1 MPTQPIAFL
10 GPEGTFSHL
19 VALRR
24 FGTGREMLP
33 CPDLSGAFDVLRQD
47 RRALAVVPIENSSGG
62 TIYDTVDLLISEA
75 GSLHVREDLTLDVR
89 LALLGHEGCRVREVF
104 SHFAP
109 LQHHRGWLHE
119 NYPGAKI
126 RPVASTSLAAALAAK
141 SRSAAAL
148 CAPGAAAMHGL
159 DVLVFPVQ
167 PEAINVTRFYV
178 VGQVPAKLPA
188 PLPANKLFK
197 TTLVFRLKN
206 RCGSLH
212 SFLGPFSRAGVNL
225 RMIVSRPL
233 PGHPETYVFF
243 CEVEGVGS
251 AAPLQGALEK
261 AAKFCDSLQTLG
273 SFPSGKKFA
282 S

>member
-1 MPTQPIAFL
+1 MARQAIAFL

-24 FGTGREMLP
+24 FGARREMLP
-33 CPDLSGAFDVLRQD
+33 CPDLAGAFDVLRQD
-47 RRALAVVPIENSSGG
+47 RRAVAVVPIENSSGG
-62 TIYDTVDLLISEA
+62 TIYDTVDLLIAEA
-75 GSLHVREDLTLDVR
+75 GRVFVREDVTLDVR
-89 LALLGHEGCRVREVF
+89 LALLGHKGARVREIY

-109 LQHHRGWLHE
+109 LQHHREWLRE

-159 DVLVFPVQ
+159 DVLIFPVQ
-167 PEAINVTRFYV
+167 PGAVNVTRFYV
-178 VGQVPAKLPA
+178 VGQIPAKLPA
-188 PLPANKLFK
+188 TSPAERPGK

-225 RMIVSRPL
+225 RMIVSRPV

-243 CEVEGVGS
+243 CEVEGLENS
-251 AAPLQGALEK
+251 EPLRGVLQK
-261 AAKFCDSLQTLG
+261 AARFCESLQTLG
-273 SFPSGKKFA
+273 SFPSGKKL
-282 S
+282 SS

>member
-1 MPTQPIAFL
+1 MARQPIAFL

-19 VALRR
+19 VALSR
-24 FGTGREMLP
+24 FGAGREMVP
-33 CPDLSGAFDVLRQD
+33 CPDLAGVFDVLRQE

-62 TIYDTVDLLISEA
+62 TIYDTVDLLIAES
-75 GSLHVREDLTLDVR
+75 GGISVREDLTLDVR
-89 LALLGHEGCRVREVF
+89 LALLGHRGGKVREVF

-109 LQHHRGWLHE
+109 LQHHRAWLQE
-119 NYPGAKI
+119 YYPGARI
-126 RPVASTSLAAALAAK
+126 RPVASTAVAAALAAK

-148 CAPGAAAMHGL
+148 CAPGAAAMHSL

-178 VGQVPAKLPA
+178 VGRTPARLPD
-188 PLPANKLFK
+188 PLPANKLYK

-243 CEVEGVGS
+243 CEVEGVES
-251 AAPLQGALEK
+251 VEPLRGAMRK
-261 AAKFCDSLQTLG
+261 AEKFCESLQSLG
-273 SFPSGKKFA
+273 SFAAGKKFA